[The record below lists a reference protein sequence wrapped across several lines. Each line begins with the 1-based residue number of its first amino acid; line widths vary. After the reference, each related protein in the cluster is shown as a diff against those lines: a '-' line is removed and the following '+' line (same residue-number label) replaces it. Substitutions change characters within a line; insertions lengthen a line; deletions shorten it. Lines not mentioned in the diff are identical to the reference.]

1 MEVVYKAGAVCLI
14 GALLALIL
22 KKSSP
27 DMAFL
32 LVLAVAAVVLAW
44 LQDIL
49 RDVTAFLRRMA
60 EASGLAPEVFVPL
73 LKTVGIALISRL
85 GAGLCRDAGEEAL
98 ATLLEIAAAFG
109 AIWVS
114 LPLLKAVW
122 EMLQTLL

>member
-1 MEVVYKAGAVCLI
+1 MDAVYKAGAVCLI
-14 GALLALIL
+14 GALLAVTL

-32 LVLAVAAVVLAW
+32 LVLAVVAAVLVW
-44 LQDIL
+44 LRDIL
-49 RDVTAFLRRMA
+49 WDVTDFLRRMA
-60 EASGLAPEVFVPL
+60 ESSGLAPEVFVPL

-85 GAGLCRDAGEEAL
+85 GAGLCRDAGEGAL
-98 ATLLEIAAAFG
+98 ATLVEIAAAFG

-122 EMLQTLL
+122 EMLQSLL

>member
-1 MEVVYKAGAVCLI
+1 MEAVYKVGAVCLV
-14 GALLALIL
+14 GAVLAVVL

-32 LVLAVAAVVLAW
+32 LVLAVAAVVLVW
-44 LQDIL
+44 LQDML
-49 RDVTAFLRRMA
+49 RDVTDFLRQMA
-60 EASGLAPEVFVPL
+60 EASGLAPEVFIPL

-85 GAGLCRDAGEEAL
+85 GAGLCRDAGEETL

-114 LPLLKAVW
+114 LPLLQAVW

>member
-1 MEVVYKAGAVCLI
+1 METVYKVGAVCLV
-14 GALLALIL
+14 GALLAVFL

-32 LVLAVAAVVLAW
+32 LVLAVAAVVLVW

-49 RDVTAFLRRMA
+49 RDVTDFLRSMA
-60 EASGLAPEVFVPL
+60 QVSGLAPEVFVPL

-85 GAGLCRDAGEEAL
+85 GAGLCRDAGETTL
-98 ATLLEIAAAFG
+98 ATLVEIAAAFG

-114 LPLLKAVW
+114 LPLLQAVW

>member
-1 MEVVYKAGAVCLI
+1 METVYKVGAVCLI
-14 GALLALIL
+14 GALLAVVL

-32 LVLAVAAVVLAW
+32 LVLAVAAVVLVW

-49 RDVTAFLRRMA
+49 RDVTDFLRSMA
-60 EASGLAPEVFVPL
+60 QVSGLAPEVFVPL

-85 GAGLCRDAGEEAL
+85 GAGLCRDAGETTL
-98 ATLLEIAAAFG
+98 ATLVEIAAAFG

-114 LPLLKAVW
+114 LPLLQAVW

>member
-1 MEVVYKAGAVCLI
+1 MEAVYKAGAVCLI

-32 LVLAVAAVVLAW
+32 LVLAVVAVVLVW
-44 LQDIL
+44 LQDTL
-49 RDVTAFLRRMA
+49 RDVTAFLHRMA

-73 LKTVGIALISRL
+73 FKTVGIALISRL